1 MWIKHNHALYNTE
14 DMKKI
19 EAKRTKIIATF
30 FDGEEVILGEFRA
43 MKEAQDYL
51 VSITIRLLA
60 AGTDNEGIIIKDTK
74 EKK

>member
-1 MWIKHNHALYNTE
+1 MWIKHNNALYNTE

-51 VSITIRLLA
+51 ASITRKLLA
-60 AGTDNEGIIIKDTK
+60 VGTDKEGIIIKDTK

>member
-1 MWIKHNHALYNTE
+1 MWIKHNHALYNTD
-14 DMKKI
+14 DMKKV
-19 EAKRTKIIATF
+19 EAKRTKIIGTF

-51 VSITIRLLA
+51 SNITRKLLA

>member
-1 MWIKHNHALYNTE
+1 MWIKHNHALYNTD

-19 EAKRTKIIATF
+19 EVNRTKIIATF
-30 FDGEEVILGEFRA
+30 FDGEAVILGEFRA

-51 VSITIRLLA
+51 SNITRKLLA

>member
-1 MWIKHNHALYNTE
+1 MWIKHNNALYNTE

-43 MKEAQDYL
+43 TKEAGDYL
-51 VSITIRLLA
+51 SNITRKLLA